1 MATSKVNHN
10 SGFITISI
18 VILLAGVAIFS
29 GQFIPDYFGGN
40 VIGGPGGGGGIGD
53 PGGGGSGIL
62 KTSFD
67 LDWKDSFDFST
78 NSVFDE
84 EPNYYKSD
92 ITTPIPVHVDDIT
105 LALANG
111 AGMIFY
117 DPAVKSCSDIA
128 LSSYTYGDGI
138 QFSLRPIGSPTWL
151 SDVCIADE
159 AGRVFALELVNI
171 DLNEIA
177 HLRFWELTS
186 SLDYCVGTATAC
198 NGLSV
203 NGAPSACERQA
214 GCSEYTISSITSCIG
229 TATAC
234 STFGTQNTCT
244 NQAGCD
250 WLVCQG
256 TDSDTDGYFSAATCG
271 SVFDCNDNNANVNPQ
286 APEICGDG
294 IDNDCS
300 GGDLACADAD
310 ADGDNYASTVD
321 CNDND
326 ANIYPGAPEICSD
339 GIDQDCAGGDLVCS
353 GDDDNDGVQNTVDL
367 CPNTPAGQV
376 VDSDGCEAIDVD
388 GDSYTSDVD
397 CNDNNAAINPGA
409 AEVCND
415 GVDNDCNGDADL
427 DDFACEIV
435 SPQDDDNDGVPD
447 VDDVCPNTPAG
458 QQVDSTGCADSQID
472 ADLDT
477 YKKDVDCNDNNVNI
491 NPGVT
496 EVCGDGIDNDCS
508 GADLICNGDDD
519 GDGIINA
526 NDLCSGTS
534 AGASVNSN
542 GCSDSQIDS
551 DSDTYTLD
559 LDCNDNDATI
569 NSGATDVCG
578 DSVDQDCSGED
589 AICVLDDDN
598 DGVINANDICSGT
611 LANEEVDANGCATTQ
626 IDDDADTYTEVAGD
640 CNDNSAEAH
649 PGGTEVCSDA
659 LDNDCNGYVDLDDT
673 TCQIITGDSDAGSGT
688 TSDSGAGGG
697 GGQQSSGGG
706 QQSSQ
711 QGSSI
716 PFFPSKKKVSSES
729 LGEAQKES
737 ALGAIEGTETK
748 DGQGLDFFGIS
759 VAAILGSAL
768 AVFGYLRY
776 FKPELAKKLFGGSK
790 NSKPNNTTDLFK
802 ISNLFKGKSS

>member
-40 VIGGPGGGGGIGD
+40 VIGGPGGGGSF
-53 PGGGGSGIL
+53 GGGGGTTLPIIADTLNPIYLSVSSIGQ
-62 KTSFD
+62 TSVSLAFQLPCNIGD
-67 LDWKDSFDFST
+67 NTQQNQQCEENAISNYQIRYGTQGEITDD
-78 NSVFDE
+78 NVFNTL
-84 EPNYYKSD
+84 PG
-92 ITTPIPVHVDDIT
+92 PVYCPVGSNC
-105 LALANG
+105 LAL
-111 AGMIFY
+111 
-117 DPAVKSCSDIA
+117 
-128 LSSYTYGDGI
+128 
-138 QFSLRPIGSPTWL
+138 
-151 SDVCIADE
+151 DE
-159 AGRVFALELVNI
+159 NTVI
-171 DLNEIA
+171 
-177 HLRFWELTS
+177 
-186 SLDYCVGTATAC
+186 
-198 NGLSV
+198 
-203 NGAPSACERQA
+203 ER
-214 GCSEYTISSITSCIG
+214 TISG
-229 TATAC
+229 LQPN
-234 STFGTQNTCT
+234 TQYWFVAQYTHKTKGDSPWSNSPPGKTLT
-244 NQAGCD
+244 N
-250 WLVCQG
+250 
-256 TDSDTDGYFSAATCG
+256 
-271 SVFDCNDNNANVNPQ
+271 
-286 APEICGDG
+286 
-294 IDNDCS
+294 
-300 GGDLACADAD
+300 D
-310 ADGDNYASTVD
+310 ADGD
-321 CNDND
+321 
-326 ANIYPGAPEICSD
+326 
-339 GIDQDCAGGDLVCS
+339 GII
-353 GDDDNDGVQNTVDL
+353 NT
-367 CPNTPAGQV
+367 N
-376 VDSDGCEAIDVD
+376 
-388 GDSYTSDVD
+388 
-397 CNDNNAAINPGA
+397 
-409 AEVCND
+409 
-415 GVDNDCNGDADL
+415 
-427 DDFACEIV
+427 
-435 SPQDDDNDGVPD
+435 
-447 VDDVCPNTPAG
+447 DVCPNTPAG

-472 ADLDT
+472 IDSDT
-477 YKKDVDCNDNNVNI
+477 YTRDVDCNDNNVNI

-508 GADLICNGDDD
+508 GADAVCAPGDIDNDGYTIVVDCNDNNAAIHPGAAEVCNDLVDNNCNGDIDTEDSACEVVAPQDDDNDGVPDVDDVCPNTPSGQSVNSNGCADSQIDADSDGYTKDLDCNDNDSNINPGKTEICGDAIDQDCTGADLACAPTDND

-526 NDLCSGTS
+526 NDLCPNTP
-534 AGASVNSN
+534 AEETANSN

>member
-40 VIGGPGGGGGIGD
+40 VIGGPGGGGGIG
-53 PGGGGSGIL
+53 GGGGTTLPIIADTLNPIYLSVSSIGQ
-62 KTSFD
+62 TSVSLAFQLPCNIGD
-67 LDWKDSFDFST
+67 NTQQNQQCEENAISNYQIRYGTQGEITDD
-78 NSVFDE
+78 NVFNTL
-84 EPNYYKSD
+84 PG
-92 ITTPIPVHVDDIT
+92 PVYCLVGSNC
-105 LALANG
+105 LAL
-111 AGMIFY
+111 
-117 DPAVKSCSDIA
+117 
-128 LSSYTYGDGI
+128 
-138 QFSLRPIGSPTWL
+138 
-151 SDVCIADE
+151 DE
-159 AGRVFALELVNI
+159 NTVI
-171 DLNEIA
+171 
-177 HLRFWELTS
+177 
-186 SLDYCVGTATAC
+186 
-198 NGLSV
+198 
-203 NGAPSACERQA
+203 ER
-214 GCSEYTISSITSCIG
+214 TISG
-229 TATAC
+229 LQPN
-234 STFGTQNTCT
+234 TQYWFVAQYTHKTKGDSPWSNSPPGKTLT
-244 NQAGCD
+244 N
-250 WLVCQG
+250 
-256 TDSDTDGYFSAATCG
+256 
-271 SVFDCNDNNANVNPQ
+271 
-286 APEICGDG
+286 
-294 IDNDCS
+294 
-300 GGDLACADAD
+300 D
-310 ADGDNYASTVD
+310 ADGD
-321 CNDND
+321 
-326 ANIYPGAPEICSD
+326 
-339 GIDQDCAGGDLVCS
+339 GII
-353 GDDDNDGVQNTVDL
+353 NT
-367 CPNTPAGQV
+367 N
-376 VDSDGCEAIDVD
+376 
-388 GDSYTSDVD
+388 
-397 CNDNNAAINPGA
+397 
-409 AEVCND
+409 
-415 GVDNDCNGDADL
+415 
-427 DDFACEIV
+427 
-435 SPQDDDNDGVPD
+435 
-447 VDDVCPNTPAG
+447 DVCPNTPAG

-472 ADLDT
+472 IDSDT
-477 YKKDVDCNDNNVNI
+477 YTRDVDCNDNNANVNPQAPEI
-491 NPGVT
+491 
-496 EVCGDGIDNDCS
+496 CGDAIDQDCT
-508 GADLICNGDDD
+508 GADLACAPTDND

-526 NDLCSGTS
+526 NDLCPNTP
-534 AGASVNSN
+534 AEETANSN
-542 GCSDSQIDS
+542 GCSDSQIDG

-729 LGEAQKES
+729 SGEAQKES
-737 ALGAIEGTETK
+737 ALGTTIEGTETK
-748 DGQGLDFFGIS
+748 DGQGLDFLGIS

-776 FKPELAKKLFGGSK
+776 FKPELFKKLFGGSK
-790 NSKPNNTTDLFK
+790 NSKSNNTTDLFK

>member
-10 SGFITISI
+10 SGVITISI
-18 VILLAGVAIFS
+18 VILLAGIAIFS
-29 GQFIPDYFGGN
+29 GQFIPSYFGGN

-53 PGGGGSGIL
+53 GGGGGSGIL

-339 GIDQDCAGGDLVCS
+339 GIDQDCTNGDLVCS

-435 SPQDDDNDGVPD
+435 SPQDDDNDGVLD
-447 VDDVCPNTPAG
+447 VDDVCPNTPTG
-458 QQVDSTGCADSQID
+458 QSVDSTGCADSQID

-542 GCSDSQIDS
+542 GCSDAQIDN
-551 DSDTYTLD
+551 DS
-559 LDCNDNDATI
+559 
-569 NSGATDVCG
+569 
-578 DSVDQDCSGED
+578 
-589 AICVLDDDN
+589 
-598 DGVINANDICSGT
+598 
-611 LANEEVDANGCATTQ
+611 
-626 IDDDADTYTEVAGD
+626 DTYTEVAGD
-640 CNDNSAEAH
+640 CNDGDAAIK
-649 PGGTEVCSDA
+649 PGATDVCGDGIDQDCAGGDLVCGTSGGSGGSGSGGGGGGGA
-659 LDNDCNGYVDLDDT
+659 G
-673 TCQIITGDSDAGSGT
+673 GSGT
-688 TSDSGAGGG
+688 TSGG
-697 GGQQSSGGG
+697 
-706 QQSSQ
+706 SQ
-711 QGSSI
+711 QTGTSK
-716 PFFPSKKKVSSES
+716 PADEPKLDTSKKYFDVT
-729 LGEAQKES
+729 AP
-737 ALGAIEGTETK
+737 AK
-748 DGQGLDFFGIS
+748 DKTDYFGLSI
-759 VAAILGSAL
+759 VTILGVVL
-768 AVFGYLRY
+768 VVFGYLRY
-776 FKPELAKKLFGGSK
+776 FKPELAKKLFGSK
-790 NSKPNNTTDLFK
+790 TSENKSGTENSNSISNIFKNITNSFNKLFK
-802 ISNLFKGKSS
+802 KE